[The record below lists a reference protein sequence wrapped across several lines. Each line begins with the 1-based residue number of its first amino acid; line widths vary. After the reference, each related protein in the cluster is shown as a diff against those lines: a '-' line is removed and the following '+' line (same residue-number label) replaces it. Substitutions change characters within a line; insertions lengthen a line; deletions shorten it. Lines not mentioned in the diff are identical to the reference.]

1 MYHGVSF
8 ALEFRLAVVRPLD
21 GSLASNLPTR
31 CLIGAVRIVCSP
43 MSAFRPSETISYPFT
58 CYEHVIA
65 KAMGVVP
72 MVCVDYWPCISWPS
86 QARPSNPTP
95 SGATTTLLLCMHTS
109 RVRSNMNGKQQR
121 DSLWLLTAAHLGL
134 T

>member
-31 CLIGAVRIVCSP
+31 CLNGAVRTVCSP

-65 KAMGVVP
+65 KAMGVMP
-72 MVCVDYWPCISWPS
+72 MVYIDYWLPADSADPGHLT
-86 QARPSNPTP
+86 NLTP
-95 SGATTTLLLCMHTS
+95 SGATATLLL
-109 RVRSNMNGKQQR
+109 RIQAG
-121 DSLWLLTAAHLGL
+121 LGQ